1 MAVSIDSHCED
12 HTLNLKLQKS
22 DDFIFEDFIKLILTF
37 EDIII
42 IIRNYYLNRLI
53 LNLYNKHCRAKCH
66 YTNGITVMSCLEY
79 YRQFIAD
86 QLCKLFCNRRVRLKK
101 KLKN

>member
-37 EDIII
+37 EDI
-42 IIRNYYLNRLI
+42 NN
-53 LNLYNKHCRAKCH
+53 NTKFK
-66 YTNGITVMSCLEY
+66 
-79 YRQFIAD
+79 
-86 QLCKLFCNRRVRLKK
+86 
-101 KLKN
+101 